1 MKDAQETKMNMTTL
15 NKHVLIVRPKKAAS
29 NSRMSMRCV
38 PTGGGGSEGGGGGK
52 G

>member
-1 MKDAQETKMNMTTL
+1 MKDAQETKMNLTKL

-38 PTGGGGSEGGGGGK
+38 PTGGGNDGGGGGK